1 MVPVSYIKGSTRY
14 NVQPITTYE
23 MIEHDIGMVLELIEG
38 TSISEYRY
46 NMEVSVDQG
55 LAYAVFKG
63 TERLGFVYNRVENN
77 KYYGSS
83 IFIHKDV
90 IGLMVALRTM
100 FEIVD
105 YKKIEFA
112 PHKDNLKYFKSMIA
126 GDKIRAYHSGKP
138 TVTITKERMW
148 DEGVRLFKYFGLER
162 V

>member
-1 MVPVSYIKGSTRY
+1 MEAASYIKGSTRY

-38 TSISEYRY
+38 TSLSEYRY
-46 NMEVSVDQG
+46 NMEVAVDQG
-55 LAYAVFKG
+55 LAYAVYKG
-63 TERLGFVYNRVENN
+63 LTRLGFVYNRIEGN

-83 IFIHKDV
+83 IFIHKDI
-90 IGLMVALRTM
+90 IGTMIALRTM

-126 GDKIRAYHSGKP
+126 GNNIRAYHSGRP
-138 TVTITKERMW
+138 TVTITKDKMW
-148 DEGVRLFKYFGLER
+148 DEGVRLFKYFGLEK